1 MNSGVMLLNASTLG
15 RELPAMLRYAVERR
29 FRFLALDQ
37 TWLAEW
43 FAPELPAHK
52 PRRAASPGWQV
63 PPRPAPPP
71 PAPPHCTR
79 GWRSPLCPG
88 VHLAP

>member
-1 MNSGVMLLNASTLG
+1 MHTCAHAPTRRAAAAPTPTFYAGTEVFSGGMNSGVMLLNASTLG

-43 FAPELPAHK
+43 FAPELPAH
-52 PRRAASPGWQV
+52 PEH
-63 PPRPAPPP
+63 PAP
-71 PAPPHCTR
+71 
-79 GWRSPLCPG
+79 
-88 VHLAP
+88 

>member
-52 PRRAASPGWQV
+52 PRRAASPGSAGRDL
-63 PPRPAPPP
+63 PNETA
-71 PAPPHCTR
+71 
-79 GWRSPLCPG
+79 
-88 VHLAP
+88 